1 MPKGDGRQFFIK
13 GGLADG
19 TYQLTDM
26 SILLAVPGSPV
37 AQGTKGDKGDPG
49 STGPQGP
56 AGGPITID
64 DTTPGVTKV
73 FSSAKVA
80 AGYQPQIPT
89 AGAYTYDGSG
99 RVQTDPDGNTYTYNT
114 DDTVATITKG
124 GVTRT
129 ATYNANG
136 IASWA

>member
-49 STGPQGP
+49 STGPTGP
-56 AGGPITID
+56 NGPTGPTGATGPPGSSNLIVVDNGDGTGSLTGTGAVDNGDGTGTI
-64 DTTPGVTKV
+64 G
-73 FSSAKVA
+73 
-80 AGYQPQIPT
+80 
-89 AGAYTYDGSG
+89 
-99 RVQTDPDGNTYTYNT
+99 
-114 DDTVATITKG
+114 
-124 GVTRT
+124 
-129 ATYNANG
+129 
-136 IASWA
+136 

>member
-1 MPKGDGRQFFIK
+1 
-13 GGLADG
+13 
-19 TYQLTDM
+19 
-26 SILLAVPGSPV
+26 V

-80 AGYQPQIPT
+80 AGYAPGGTAGNIDKPT
-89 AGAYTYDGSG
+89 AQGVAL
-99 RVQTDPDGNTYTYNT
+99 VQ
-114 DDTVATITKG
+114 ALIFG
-124 GVTRT
+124 GK
-129 ATYNANG
+129 
-136 IASWA
+136 